1 MTAPENRCGRESM
14 STPAN
19 VYSDDSPPRLPEF
32 VIPGDGG
39 GGQHG
44 PTISLADGL
53 PASSLRQPDFKS
65 RGFLSSFSL

>member
-1 MTAPENRCGRESM
+1 MWSGEH
-14 STPAN
+14 
-19 VYSDDSPPRLPEF
+19 VYSDDSPPQLPEF